1 VTDAEPPKRKR
12 GRPRKRLL
20 IPGELRAALKAEAG
34 KPKPPPPQVPKPPPP
49 PPPAARLDGFQQPD
63 RDEKND
69 SERVKKIFKFIR
81 NECRVP
87 EGRLM
92 GRPMRLETWQKEAI
106 RAIYGNPHGTRRA
119 IISMARK
126 NGKTSFVA
134 ALLLVHLIGP
144 EANGQE
150 NSQLYSA
157 AQSRDQAALIF
168 NAACKIINQNVDMRA
183 VIKITESSK
192 LLTNIELNI
201 RYRAL
206 AADATTAFG
215 LSPALCIHDELGQV
229 RGPRSPLYEALET
242 ATGAQESPLSIII
255 STQAPSDQDLLSIL
269 IDDAKAAHDPHTV
282 LQFYTAPVELDPFIE
297 ATIRIANPAF
307 DTILNTK
314 EVLAMAHDAKRMP
327 AREGEYRNLCLNQRV
342 EAEDPFISPSVW
354 AACGDP
360 VGSFEGC
367 DVYGGLD
374 LSSVADLTALVLIA
388 RKGDMKWHVRPTF
401 WLPSEGLVEKAAA
414 DRTPYDLWARQGH
427 LMTTPGRTVSYDYV
441 AVYLRKIFSDN
452 KIARIAF
459 DRWAFEPN
467 LKPALTRAGMS
478 AQFIEQHFVPFGQGY
493 QSMSPALRDLE
504 QVLLDGK
511 LVHGGHPVLTNN
523 VMNAVVVTDE
533 AKNRKLSKK
542 RATGRIDGLVALTMA
557 IGIAPLKTPIIDV
570 EALIV

>member
-1 VTDAEPPKRKR
+1 VTDAEPAKRKR

-20 IPGELRAALKAEAG
+20 IPGELRAALAAEAG
-34 KPKPPPPQVPKPPPP
+34 KPRPPPQVPKPPPP
-49 PPPAARLDGFQQPD
+49 PPPAARLDFQQPG
-63 RDEKND
+63 RDEKGD
-69 SERVKKIFKFIR
+69 TERVKKIFKFIR

-92 GRPMRLETWQKEAI
+92 GRPMHLDDWQKDAI
-106 RAIYGNPHGTRRA
+106 RAIYGNPFGTRRA

-126 NGKTSFVA
+126 NGKTSFIA

-144 EANGQE
+144 EANGQD

-168 NAACKIINQNVDMRA
+168 NAATKIIGQNPDMRA

-192 LLTNIELNI
+192 MLTNIELNI

-242 ATGAQESPLSIII
+242 ATAAQSNPLSIII
-255 STQAPSDQDLLSIL
+255 STQSPSDQDLLSIL

-282 LQFYTAPVELDPFIE
+282 LQFYTAPVELDPFDE
-297 ATIRIANPAF
+297 ATIRLANPAF

-314 EVLAMAHDAKRMP
+314 EVMSMANDAKRMP
-327 AREGEYRNLCLNQRV
+327 PRETEFRNLILNQRV
-342 EAEDPFISPSVW
+342 HAEDPFIAPAIW

-360 VGSFEGC
+360 VGSFDGC
-367 DVYGGLD
+367 EVYGGLD
-374 LSSVADLTALVLIA
+374 LSAVSDLTALVLIA
-388 RKGDMKWHVRPTF
+388 RKGDMKWHVKPTF

-414 DRTPYDLWARQGH
+414 DRTPYDMWARQGH

-441 AVYLRKIFSDN
+441 AVYLRKIFAEY
-452 KIARIAF
+452 KIAKIAF

-504 QVLLDGK
+504 QVLLEGK
-511 LVHGGHPVLTNN
+511 LVHGGHPTLTWCT
-523 VMNAVVVTDE
+523 MNAVVVTDE
-533 AKNRKLSKK
+533 ANNRKLSKK

-557 IGIAPLKTPIIDV
+557 VGVAPLKTPIVDV